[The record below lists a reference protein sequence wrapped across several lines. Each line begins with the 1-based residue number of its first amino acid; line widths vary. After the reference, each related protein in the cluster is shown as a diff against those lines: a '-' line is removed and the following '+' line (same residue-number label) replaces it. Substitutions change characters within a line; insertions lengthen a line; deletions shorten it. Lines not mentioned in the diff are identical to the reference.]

1 MVKNAVIVTDEVEAT
16 NGAANVAQNTAVLLA
31 QRGIDVYFFAGAGG
45 IHANK
50 LLNDCPGIKVI
61 SLGMTVM
68 NKNPNALKAAFQ
80 GFYNFRAASALRKLL
95 GSLDSSETIVHI
107 HTWSQI
113 LSPSVLKAASDMK
126 FRTFITIHDY
136 FLVCPNYFLFNYVSG
151 SICEIPPMSLR
162 CILCNCDKRNYFYK
176 LWRCARQ
183 FMQNRIVHNIMQT
196 GGAGCIFISEFSKQ
210 QLLRRM
216 PAPRNQFFLQNSVYF
231 SARFRAPAEN
241 NSAFLFIG
249 RLSEEKGIRTFC
261 EAVQN
266 SGVHGVVIGDG
277 FLRDELEHQYPEI
290 TFTGWLDQSQIR
302 EWFRKTRCLVFPSIC
317 YETFGLTA
325 LEANAYGIPV
335 IAPSWSAASDNASF
349 VYHSQTELEDMMRRV
364 NSLDI
369 KALSEKIYNNFD
381 ESITTNY
388 ADNLLKIYE
397 SPLA

>member
-1 MVKNAVIVTDEVEAT
+1 MQSSLQNEVEAT

-31 QRGIDVYFFAGAGG
+31 QRGIDVYFFAGAG
-45 IHANK
+45 
-50 LLNDCPGIKVI
+50 
-61 SLGMTVM
+61 S
-68 NKNPNALKAAFQ
+68 Q
-80 GFYNFRAASALRKLL
+80 EQEASTRTN
-95 GSLDSSETIVHI
+95 SS
-107 HTWSQI
+107 
-113 LSPSVLKAASDMK
+113 
-126 FRTFITIHDY
+126 
-136 FLVCPNYFLFNYVSG
+136 
-151 SICEIPPMSLR
+151 
-162 CILCNCDKRNYFYK
+162 
-176 LWRCARQ
+176 
-183 FMQNRIVHNIMQT
+183 
-196 GGAGCIFISEFSKQ
+196 
-210 QLLRRM
+210 LLRRM